1 MTAASLVAFGAVFVA
16 TSLGLSLLFSGSL
29 LLGGR
34 FLRRM
39 GPWVERRAATAALV
53 LPPLLAFGFVAVL
66 AAASVVALSTGTDHC
81 LAHPHHLHLCLKH
94 GAAWASQ
101 PWVLCLVISAAT
113 FVAVRASLSIWAHW
127 VAQRA
132 ASRLRRL
139 GAPLGERACYLVPSD
154 ERFAFTA
161 GLLSPAVIL
170 SSAAWEAL
178 EPEQREAILA
188 HELTHVAHGD
198 LWRRALL
205 GFAASFGAPYLVG
218 RALRI
223 WELAAERIC
232 DRQAARAVDR
242 PSTVAS
248 AMLALVRTAPTRLA
262 PEGAVFAAASHVPER
277 IESVLREE
285 PGGERRSR
293 HLVIAFTALS
303 VSFAIACG
311 AFAGPIHHLLETIF
325 G

>member
-1 MTAASLVAFGAVFVA
+1 VTAASLIAFGAVFVA
-16 TSLGLSLLFSGSL
+16 TSLGLSLLFSISL
-29 LLGGR
+29 LLGR
-34 FLRRM
+34 PLLRSM

-53 LPPLLAFGFVAVL
+53 LPPLLALGLVTVL
-66 AAASVVALSTGTDHC
+66 ATASAVALWAGTDHC
-81 LAHPHHLHLCLKH
+81 LPHPHHLHLCLRH

-101 PWVLCLVISAAT
+101 PWALCLVISVAT
-113 FVAVRASLSIWAHW
+113 FVTVRASLSIWAHLA
-127 VAQRA
+127 AQRA

-139 GAPLGERACYLVPSD
+139 GAPLGKRACYLVPSD

-161 GLLSPAVIL
+161 GLISPAVIL

-198 LWRRALL
+198 LWRRAVLW
-205 GFAASFGAPYLVG
+205 FAASFGAPYLAS

-248 AMLALVRTAPTRLA
+248 AMLALVRTGPTRLA
-262 PEGAVFAAASHVPER
+262 PEGAVFAAGNHVPER
-277 IESVLREE
+277 IESLLRDE

-293 HLVIAFTALS
+293 HLVIAFAALS
-303 VSFAIACG
+303 VFSAIACG
-311 AFAGPIHHLLETIF
+311 AFAGPLHHVLETIF